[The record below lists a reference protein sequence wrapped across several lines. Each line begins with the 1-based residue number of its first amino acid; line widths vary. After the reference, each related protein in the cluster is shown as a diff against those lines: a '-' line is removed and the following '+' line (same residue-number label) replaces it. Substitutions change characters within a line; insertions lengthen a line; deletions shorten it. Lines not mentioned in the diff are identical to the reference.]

1 MPPYLFKVLATHT
14 NFSLQ
19 TVENKPNKVLDT
31 ANKKRY
37 ATKMPSVCQ
46 REGCNE
52 FINRPTAKRTP
63 IYCSVKCNNK
73 VTIARFAA
81 RHPERY
87 AARHPPH
94 KIPPAPITLS
104 CQYEKC
110 GKDFETAPNHF
121 PIQKYCGDDCQ
132 VRARY
137 FRRKGRHLGE
147 TSLLDEIACQ
157 DCEKSFRPT
166 RRHQVLCGDGCR
178 QEAAKKKYARREAAR
193 NERLPHLRRTYHL
206 LNRYG
211 ITLEEKDKMFADQGS
226 CCANRGCLSTYSGT
240 GANAQFHVD
249 HDHDSG
255 KIRGVLCAFCN
266 RSLGCINDCIY
277 KLRGLLVYIEENIST
292 RQISFPTSKGAAKL
306 KVKLLAEQGG
316 CCANPNCQ
324 VSDAW
329 QYHLDHDHDSGFVRE
344 VLCRGCNLALGMM
357 KESYERIYGLIDYLE
372 SHAEPEVLPVY
383 PALAAGGL
391 ICRAKR
397 SPSFGRSWRQ
407 ATLHGTSGS
416 RSSPLGE
423 P

>member
-1 MPPYLFKVLATHT
+1 
-14 NFSLQ
+14 
-19 TVENKPNKVLDT
+19 
-31 ANKKRY
+31 
-37 ATKMPSVCQ
+37 MPSVCQ
-46 REGCNE
+46 REGCDE
-52 FINRPTAKRTP
+52 FIYRPNAKRTP
-63 IYCSVKCNNK
+63 IYCSVKCKNK
-73 VTIARFAA
+73 TTMARFQI
-81 RHPERY
+81 RNPERW

-94 KIPPAPITLS
+94 KVPPAPITLL

-110 GKDFETAPNHF
+110 DREFQTAPNHF
-121 PIQKYCGDDCQ
+121 PIQKYCGADCQ
-132 VRARY
+132 KRARY
-137 FRRKGRHLGE
+137 FRKRGKHLGYAF
-147 TSLLDEIACQ
+147 LGAEISCQ
-157 DCEKSFRPT
+157 GCSDRFRPT
-166 RRHQVLCGDGCR
+166 RRQQVLCGNGCR
-178 QEAAKKKYARREAAR
+178 QEAVKETLKRQAAERKEKNPLHHREM
-193 NERLPHLRRTYHL
+193 HLKR
-206 LNRYG
+206 RYG
-211 ITLEEKDKMFADQGS
+211 MTLADKERMFSEQGS